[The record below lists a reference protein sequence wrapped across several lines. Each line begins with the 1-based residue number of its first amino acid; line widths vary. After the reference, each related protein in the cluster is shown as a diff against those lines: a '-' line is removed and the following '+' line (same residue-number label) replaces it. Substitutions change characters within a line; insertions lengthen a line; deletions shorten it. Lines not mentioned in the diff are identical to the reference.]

1 MSKQLVLHSLSK
13 KYNKSEKFANKN
25 IKLTFFSGEISAI
38 TGHNGAGKTTM
49 LNQVIGIT
57 KPSKGSITFNGKS
70 FVTESK
76 VAREYVSMMPQL
88 HAPLNGVTMSQSI
101 RSILRIRGLSEKEVK
116 RETTKI
122 LKELAIND
130 WKDTPGQKLS
140 GGLRR
145 LTSFAMTVAYPAPI
159 LLLDEPTNDV
169 DPIRRQ
175 IIWKHLR
182 KLAKSGHIIIV
193 VTHNLLEVEKYA
205 DRYILMN
212 NGKVLE
218 NKRLQER
225 SLEVNRL
232 NNLVGPNGAG
242 KTTFMKCLCGLF
254 RPDSGFLE
262 IDNRKVATSDM
273 DLLSTVG
280 TNFVNS
286 DSLRGFSLNEI
297 YNDHIF
303 YYSVKLP
310 PTIEELIN
318 DVGLN
323 VTKELHFNKMSLGMK
338 QRFLLGMA
346 TIHNPSIILLDE
358 PFNGLDPDG
367 VDLFIR
373 NIKELSEDRILIIS
387 SHVLRDLELFLDEI
401 IFIDQGIVKE
411 SKSMIEIEQEYEK
424 GLKEYY
430 DEQKNRSFN

>member
-25 IKLTFFSGEISAI
+25 INLTFFSGEISTI

-116 RETTKI
+116 KETTKI

-232 NNLVGPNGAG
+232 NKLVVNFSSEEEALCVKLPKSLKHTYNSEEVAHEFDIEAEEMVAG
-242 KTTFMKCLCGLF
+242 IFWLMQMIEEK
-254 RPDSGFLE
+254 
-262 IDNRKVATSDM
+262 KV
-273 DLLSTVG
+273 
-280 TNFVNS
+280 VNYS
-286 DSLRGFSLNEI
+286 FSPKSLNETYGEMI
-297 YNDHIF
+297 NGDD
-303 YYSVKLP
+303 
-310 PTIEELIN
+310 EE
-318 DVGLN
+318 
-323 VTKELHFNKMSLGMK
+323 
-338 QRFLLGMA
+338 
-346 TIHNPSIILLDE
+346 
-358 PFNGLDPDG
+358 
-367 VDLFIR
+367 
-373 NIKELSEDRILIIS
+373 
-387 SHVLRDLELFLDEI
+387 
-401 IFIDQGIVKE
+401 
-411 SKSMIEIEQEYEK
+411 
-424 GLKEYY
+424 
-430 DEQKNRSFN
+430 

>member
-13 KYNKSEKFANKN
+13 KYNKSEKFANEN
-25 IKLTFFSGEISAI
+25 INLTFFSGEISTI

-116 RETTKI
+116 KETTKI

-218 NKRLQER
+218 DKRLQER
-225 SLEVNRL
+225 SLEGSRL
-232 NNLVGPNGAG
+232 NKLVVNFSSEEEALCVKLPKSLNHTYNSEEVAHEFDIEAEEMVAG
-242 KTTFMKCLCGLF
+242 IFWLMQMIEEK
-254 RPDSGFLE
+254 
-262 IDNRKVATSDM
+262 KV
-273 DLLSTVG
+273 
-280 TNFVNS
+280 VNYS
-286 DSLRGFSLNEI
+286 FSPKSLNETYGEMI
-297 YNDHIF
+297 NGDD
-303 YYSVKLP
+303 
-310 PTIEELIN
+310 EE
-318 DVGLN
+318 
-323 VTKELHFNKMSLGMK
+323 
-338 QRFLLGMA
+338 
-346 TIHNPSIILLDE
+346 
-358 PFNGLDPDG
+358 
-367 VDLFIR
+367 
-373 NIKELSEDRILIIS
+373 
-387 SHVLRDLELFLDEI
+387 
-401 IFIDQGIVKE
+401 
-411 SKSMIEIEQEYEK
+411 
-424 GLKEYY
+424 
-430 DEQKNRSFN
+430 

>member
-232 NNLVGPNGAG
+232 NKLVVNFSSEEEALCVKLPKSLKHTYNSEEVAHEFDIEAEEMVAG
-242 KTTFMKCLCGLF
+242 IFWLMQMIEEK
-254 RPDSGFLE
+254 
-262 IDNRKVATSDM
+262 KV
-273 DLLSTVG
+273 
-280 TNFVNS
+280 VNYS
-286 DSLRGFSLNEI
+286 FSPKSLNETYGEMI
-297 YNDHIF
+297 NGDD
-303 YYSVKLP
+303 
-310 PTIEELIN
+310 EE
-318 DVGLN
+318 
-323 VTKELHFNKMSLGMK
+323 
-338 QRFLLGMA
+338 
-346 TIHNPSIILLDE
+346 
-358 PFNGLDPDG
+358 
-367 VDLFIR
+367 
-373 NIKELSEDRILIIS
+373 
-387 SHVLRDLELFLDEI
+387 
-401 IFIDQGIVKE
+401 
-411 SKSMIEIEQEYEK
+411 
-424 GLKEYY
+424 
-430 DEQKNRSFN
+430 

>member
-1 MSKQLVLHSLSK
+1 MYFITESFIEKGLTVIMKNFNIKELI
-13 KYNKSEKFANKN
+13 KSTNDSFTLNVKN
-25 IKLTFFSGEISAI
+25 I
-38 TGHNGAGKTTM
+38 
-49 LNQVIGIT
+49 
-57 KPSKGSITFNGKS
+57 
-70 FVTESK
+70 
-76 VAREYVSMMPQL
+76 
-88 HAPLNGVTMSQSI
+88 
-101 RSILRIRGLSEKEVK
+101 
-116 RETTKI
+116 
-122 LKELAIND
+122 ELQ
-130 WKDTPGQKLS
+130 PGTIY
-140 GGLRR
+140 G
-145 LTSFAMTVAYPAPI
+145 
-159 LLLDEPTNDV
+159 
-169 DPIRRQ
+169 
-175 IIWKHLR
+175 
-182 KLAKSGHIIIV
+182 
-193 VTHNLLEVEKYA
+193 
-205 DRYILMN
+205 
-212 NGKVLE
+212 
-218 NKRLQER
+218 
-225 SLEVNRL
+225 
-232 NNLVGPNGAG
+232 LVGPNGAG

-358 PFNGLDPDG
+358 LFNGLDPDG

>member
-25 IKLTFFSGEISAI
+25 INLTFFSGEISTI

-232 NNLVGPNGAG
+232 NKLVVNFSSEEEALCVKLPKSLKHTYNSEEVAHEFDIEAEEMVAG
-242 KTTFMKCLCGLF
+242 IFWLMQMIEEK
-254 RPDSGFLE
+254 
-262 IDNRKVATSDM
+262 KV
-273 DLLSTVG
+273 
-280 TNFVNS
+280 VNYS
-286 DSLRGFSLNEI
+286 FSPKSLNETYGEMI
-297 YNDHIF
+297 NGDD
-303 YYSVKLP
+303 
-310 PTIEELIN
+310 EE
-318 DVGLN
+318 
-323 VTKELHFNKMSLGMK
+323 
-338 QRFLLGMA
+338 
-346 TIHNPSIILLDE
+346 
-358 PFNGLDPDG
+358 
-367 VDLFIR
+367 
-373 NIKELSEDRILIIS
+373 
-387 SHVLRDLELFLDEI
+387 
-401 IFIDQGIVKE
+401 
-411 SKSMIEIEQEYEK
+411 
-424 GLKEYY
+424 
-430 DEQKNRSFN
+430 

>member
-25 IKLTFFSGEISAI
+25 INLTFLSGEISAI

-57 KPSKGSITFNGKS
+57 NPSKGSITFNGKS

-76 VAREYVSMMPQL
+76 VAREYVSMMPHL

-169 DPIRRQ
+169 DSIRRQ

-218 NKRLQER
+218 DKRLQER
-225 SLEVNRL
+225 SLEGSRL
-232 NNLVGPNGAG
+232 NKLVVNFSSEEEALCVKLPKFLKHTYNSEEVAHEFDIEAEEMVAG
-242 KTTFMKCLCGLF
+242 IFWLMQMIEEK
-254 RPDSGFLE
+254 
-262 IDNRKVATSDM
+262 KV
-273 DLLSTVG
+273 
-280 TNFVNS
+280 VNYS
-286 DSLRGFSLNEI
+286 FSPKSLNETYGEMI
-297 YNDHIF
+297 NGDD
-303 YYSVKLP
+303 
-310 PTIEELIN
+310 EE
-318 DVGLN
+318 
-323 VTKELHFNKMSLGMK
+323 
-338 QRFLLGMA
+338 
-346 TIHNPSIILLDE
+346 
-358 PFNGLDPDG
+358 
-367 VDLFIR
+367 
-373 NIKELSEDRILIIS
+373 
-387 SHVLRDLELFLDEI
+387 
-401 IFIDQGIVKE
+401 
-411 SKSMIEIEQEYEK
+411 
-424 GLKEYY
+424 
-430 DEQKNRSFN
+430 

>member
-13 KYNKSEKFANKN
+13 KYNKSEKFANEN
-25 IKLTFFSGEISAI
+25 INLTFFSGEISTI

-232 NNLVGPNGAG
+232 NKLVVNFSSEEEALCVKLPKSLKHTYNSEEVAHEFDIEAEEMVAG
-242 KTTFMKCLCGLF
+242 IFWLMQMIEEK
-254 RPDSGFLE
+254 
-262 IDNRKVATSDM
+262 KV
-273 DLLSTVG
+273 
-280 TNFVNS
+280 VNYS
-286 DSLRGFSLNEI
+286 FSPKSLNETYGEMI
-297 YNDHIF
+297 NGDD
-303 YYSVKLP
+303 
-310 PTIEELIN
+310 EE
-318 DVGLN
+318 
-323 VTKELHFNKMSLGMK
+323 
-338 QRFLLGMA
+338 
-346 TIHNPSIILLDE
+346 
-358 PFNGLDPDG
+358 
-367 VDLFIR
+367 
-373 NIKELSEDRILIIS
+373 
-387 SHVLRDLELFLDEI
+387 
-401 IFIDQGIVKE
+401 
-411 SKSMIEIEQEYEK
+411 
-424 GLKEYY
+424 
-430 DEQKNRSFN
+430 

>member
-25 IKLTFFSGEISAI
+25 INLTFFSGEISVI

-116 RETTKI
+116 KETTKI

-218 NKRLQER
+218 DKRLQER
-225 SLEVNRL
+225 SLEGSRL
-232 NNLVGPNGAG
+232 NKLVVNFSSEEEALCVKLPKSLKHTYNSEEVAHEFDIEAEEMVAG
-242 KTTFMKCLCGLF
+242 IFWLMQMIEEK
-254 RPDSGFLE
+254 
-262 IDNRKVATSDM
+262 KV
-273 DLLSTVG
+273 
-280 TNFVNS
+280 VNYS
-286 DSLRGFSLNEI
+286 FSPKSLNETYGEMI
-297 YNDHIF
+297 NGDD
-303 YYSVKLP
+303 
-310 PTIEELIN
+310 EE
-318 DVGLN
+318 
-323 VTKELHFNKMSLGMK
+323 
-338 QRFLLGMA
+338 
-346 TIHNPSIILLDE
+346 
-358 PFNGLDPDG
+358 
-367 VDLFIR
+367 
-373 NIKELSEDRILIIS
+373 
-387 SHVLRDLELFLDEI
+387 
-401 IFIDQGIVKE
+401 
-411 SKSMIEIEQEYEK
+411 
-424 GLKEYY
+424 
-430 DEQKNRSFN
+430 

>member
-13 KYNKSEKFANKN
+13 KYNKSEKFANEN
-25 IKLTFFSGEISAI
+25 INLTFFSGEISTI

-218 NKRLQER
+218 DKRLQER
-225 SLEVNRL
+225 SLEGSRL
-232 NNLVGPNGAG
+232 NKLVVNFSSEEEALCVKLPKSLKHTYNSEEVAHEFDIEAEEMVAG
-242 KTTFMKCLCGLF
+242 IFWLMQMIEEK
-254 RPDSGFLE
+254 
-262 IDNRKVATSDM
+262 KV
-273 DLLSTVG
+273 
-280 TNFVNS
+280 VNYS
-286 DSLRGFSLNEI
+286 FSPKSLNETYGEMI
-297 YNDHIF
+297 NGDD
-303 YYSVKLP
+303 
-310 PTIEELIN
+310 EE
-318 DVGLN
+318 
-323 VTKELHFNKMSLGMK
+323 
-338 QRFLLGMA
+338 
-346 TIHNPSIILLDE
+346 
-358 PFNGLDPDG
+358 
-367 VDLFIR
+367 
-373 NIKELSEDRILIIS
+373 
-387 SHVLRDLELFLDEI
+387 
-401 IFIDQGIVKE
+401 
-411 SKSMIEIEQEYEK
+411 
-424 GLKEYY
+424 
-430 DEQKNRSFN
+430 